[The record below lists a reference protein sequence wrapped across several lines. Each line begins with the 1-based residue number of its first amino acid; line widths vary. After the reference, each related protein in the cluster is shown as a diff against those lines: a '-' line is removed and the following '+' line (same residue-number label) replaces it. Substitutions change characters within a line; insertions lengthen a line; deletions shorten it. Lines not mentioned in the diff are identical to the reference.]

1 MSKPRVIIAVQGGV
15 VEVVS
20 VPMDIEL
27 EMREY
32 DDAEECPQ
40 CIEDTC
46 PEIKLDQDGN
56 RYHEII
62 H

>member
-1 MSKPRVIIAVQGGV
+1 MSKPRAIIAVQGGV

-20 VPMDIEL
+20 VPTDIEL
-27 EMREY
+27 EIREY
-32 DDAEECPQ
+32 DNAEECIE
-40 CIEDTC
+40 CIEGTC